1 MNVENVAAGEDAG
14 DRRFEPLVD
23 QRAVRHGADGRTE
36 AARQLI
42 LGDQAAG
49 EQERITVVM
58 ALGSR
63 DGTAVRADLG
73 DGHAGDALAALDVD
87 DRVAEVERNAEIVE
101 ALDDV
106 PLEAAGIRHQLRDG
120 EDLCALERHAAGHDE
135 ADVAAAEDDDAAADH
150 AALDVDKALRRP
162 GGVDACGAEAGDVQ
176 CAAWPFAAAHGEDD
190 ALRLDREA
198 AVGGIERGHGLV
210 RRDAEH
216 HRVQQERDV
225 PLRGL
230 IDESLGIF
238 RAGQL
243 LLEGVESEAVVDA
256 LVEDAAELRI
266 ALQNQDVLAVRVVR
280 GDRRSKAR
288 RAAADDEHVD
298 LFHFVPS
305 FG

>member
-14 DRRFEPLVD
+14 DRGFEPFVD
-23 QRAVRHGADGRTE
+23 QRAVRHGADVRAEG
-36 AARQLI
+36 ARQLI
-42 LGDQAAG
+42 FRDESAG
-49 EQERITVVM
+49 EQERVAVVM
-58 ALGSR
+58 ALGAG
-63 DGTAVRADLG
+63 DGAAVGADLG
-73 DGHAGDALAALDVD
+73 DRHAGDALAALDVD
-87 DRVAEVERNAEIVE
+87 DRVAEVERNSEIVE

-106 PLEAAGIRHQLRDG
+106 ALQAAGIRHQLSNG

-135 ADVAAAEDDDAAADH
+135 ADVAAAKDDDAAANH
-150 AALDVDKALRRP
+150 AALDVDKALRRTRRI
-162 GGVDACGAEAGDVQ
+162 DARRTEAGDVQ

-190 ALRLDREA
+190 ALRLNCKA

-216 HRVQQERDV
+216 HGVQQERDV
-225 PLRGL
+225 PLRSL
-230 IDESLGIF
+230 INESLGIF

-256 LVEDAAELRI
+256 LVEDAAELRVP
-266 ALQNQDVLAVRVVR
+266 LQNQDVPAARVVR

-288 RAAADDEHVD
+288 RTAADDEHVD